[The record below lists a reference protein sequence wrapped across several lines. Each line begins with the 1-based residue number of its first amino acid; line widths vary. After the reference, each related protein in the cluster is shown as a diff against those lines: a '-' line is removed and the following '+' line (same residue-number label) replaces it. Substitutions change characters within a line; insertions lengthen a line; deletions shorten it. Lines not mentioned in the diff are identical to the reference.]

1 MPMDGVANTSG
12 TRTHKEIRLSL
23 DYVLK
28 TRDRAADEI
37 TGVLVHEVVHC
48 FQYDARGTCPG
59 GLIEGVAGVLC
70 VLACARSTLIAD
82 LTPMSMQ
89 TSCAFARAS
98 RRHIGHSARVEAG
111 MRGTRR
117 QRTSYAGLTIHGAPA
132 PCAR

>member
-1 MPMDGVANTSG
+1 MDGVANTSG

-59 GLIEGVAGVLC
+59 GLIEGVAGALC

-82 LTPMSMQ
+82 LTPMGCRLRAPPRGPRAA
-89 TSCAFARAS
+89 TLDTARG
-98 RRHIGHSARVEAG
+98 RRLG
-111 MRGTRR
+111 RG
-117 QRTSYAGLTIHGAPA
+117 L
-132 PCAR
+132 

>member
-1 MPMDGVANTSG
+1 MDGVANTSG

-28 TRDRAADEI
+28 TRERAADEI

-59 GLIEGVAGVLC
+59 GLIEGVAGALC

-82 LTPMSMQ
+82 LTPPVMQ
-89 TSCAFARAS
+89 TSCASARAS
-98 RRHIGHSARVEAG
+98 RRRIGHNARAAAG
-111 MRGTRR
+111 TRGTRR
-117 QRTSYAGLTIHGAPA
+117 QRTSYAGLMTHGARA